1 MIGMTQESLASES
14 NHTYQVWFE
23 RYLRKVDFEKQIL
36 NSARRGYLRYGM
48 RVGYASAEY
57 DRDALMKVDSRFIE
71 SLKVKYP
78 DLKFKREPIKNL
90 FSKEIGY
97 NLTISWDGE

>member
-1 MIGMTQESLASES
+1 MIGMTQESLESES

-23 RYLRKVDFEKQIL
+23 RYLRKVDFEKRIL
-36 NSARRGYLRYGM
+36 NSARRGYLSYGM
-48 RVGYASAEY
+48 RVDYASAECN
-57 DRDALMKVDSRFIE
+57 RDALMKTDPRFIE

-78 DLKFKREPIKNL
+78 DLKFKREPIEN
-90 FSKEIGY
+90 FFNKEIGY